1 MSIDQEPATII
12 LVGVDGSESSIEA
25 LRQGV
30 KLAVALGARVK
41 AVTCWNTPTVYQV
54 PYSLGSVDFK
64 GVAQEILDKAIERA
78 FGLDWPEN
86 LTTDLIQGSA
96 RPTLIEASRDA
107 TLLVLGRR
115 GFGGFTGL
123 LMGSVSSA
131 CAAHAHCPVV
141 IVHAPKNGEDHA

>member
-1 MSIDQEPATII
+1 MSIEQEPATII
-12 LVGVDGSESSIEA
+12 VGVDGSESSIEA
-25 LRQGV
+25 LRQGE

-41 AVTCWNTPTVYQV
+41 AITCWNTPTVYQV
-54 PYSLGSVDFK
+54 PYSLGSIDFK
-64 GVAQEILDKAIERA
+64 GVAQEVLDKAIERA

-86 LTTDLIQGSA
+86 LTTDLVQGSA

-131 CAAHAHCPVV
+131 CTAHAHCPVV
-141 IVHAPKNGEDHA
+141 IVHAPKTGEDHV

>member
-1 MSIDQEPATII
+1 MSIEQEPATII
-12 LVGVDGSESSIEA
+12 VGVDGSESSIEA
-25 LRQGV
+25 LRHGE

-41 AVTCWNTPTVYQV
+41 AITCWNTPTVYQV
-54 PYSLGSVDFK
+54 PYSLGSIDFK
-64 GVAQEILDKAIERA
+64 GVAQEVLNKAIERA

-86 LTTDLIQGSA
+86 LTTDLVQGSA

-115 GFGGFTGL
+115 GFGGFKGL

-131 CAAHAHCPVV
+131 CTAHAHCPVV
-141 IVHAPKNGEDHA
+141 IVHTRDE

>member
-107 TLLVLGRR
+107 TLLILGRR